1 MGVTEPVKPVFDKEK
16 ARAAIQADA
25 KLEKNIS
32 KCRAHLIA
40 EADEVIP
47 FTDSKGRSAHFYRIG
62 YTTAVRL
69 VLAQMPQMD
78 IIACDQ
84 CETKG
89 VDKEENKCANCQGE
103 GAVQRTPTAEEIAQ
117 IRWIQ
122 CQALAATNLEGLTAE
137 QFDKLGRFV
146 DESADYLWYLWGLS
160 PKAADEIEFF
170 RRHSGRAGFG
180 RSLLRRITAL
190 ALRTKR
196 PTGP

>member
-1 MGVTEPVKPVFDKEK
+1 LGVVEPVAPVFDKAK

-40 EADEVIP
+40 EADQIIP
-47 FTDSKGRSAHFYRIG
+47 FKDSKGREAHFYRIG

-84 CETKG
+84 CEAKG
-89 VDKEENKCANCQGE
+89 VDKEKNKCGNCQGE
-103 GAVQRTPTAEEIAQ
+103 GAVQRTPTPEEIAQ

-122 CQALAATNLEGLTAE
+122 CQALAATNLESLTAE

-146 DESADYLWYLWGLS
+146 DESADYLWYQWGLS

-170 RRHSGRAGFG
+170 RRHSRGAGLG
-180 RSLLRRITAL
+180 RSLLRRIAAL

-196 PTGP
+196 PTSS

>member
-1 MGVTEPVKPVFDKEK
+1 MTEPVTPVFDKEK
-16 ARAAIQADA
+16 AKAAIQADI
-25 KLEKNIS
+25 KLEKEVG
-32 KCRAHLIA
+32 KCRARLIA

-69 VLAQMPQMD
+69 VLAQMPQID
-78 IIACDQ
+78 VLACDQ
-84 CETKG
+84 CEAKG
-89 VDKEENKCANCQGE
+89 VDKQGTKCSKCDGQ
-103 GAVQRTPTAEEIAQ
+103 GAVQRTPTPEEIAQ

-122 CQALAATNLEGLTAE
+122 CQALAATNLEGLSAE
-137 QFDKLGRFV
+137 QFDKLGKFV

-170 RRHSGRAGFG
+170 RGHSGRPGLG
-180 RSLLRRITAL
+180 RSLLRRIAAL

-196 PTGP
+196 PARP